1 MLKDPG
7 QYLARRMS
15 YDEGDAPFDEEVAAE
30 INERLTRVGIPQLSG
45 HEQIQLV
52 DIVECV
58 GLVEKQRRS
67 LDENGARF
75 MLFFRQHALRKG
87 RTSEIHMGW
96 REINWA
102 YHSTS
107 QDVLVDFVSKQSHGR
122 MLWENARESGIFMWL
137 ADNAAVVSLLV
148 PGWGRVRLTREQK
161 AQFEA
166 IARNEYTKDE
176 LKNPI
181 DCSLFYLAL
190 KKKTV
195 LQGLWRMASWN
206 REQGATLRFLANN
219 FDDPKWRTAALKN
232 AYALMSKRRFGRWPL
247 SFQIWLRG

>member
-1 MLKDPG
+1 
-7 QYLARRMS
+7 MS
-15 YDEGDAPFDEEVAAE
+15 YDEGDAPFDEEAAAE

-87 RTSEIHMGW
+87 RTNEIHMGW

-137 ADNAAVVSLLV
+137 SDNAAVVRSFVACGGKGGWLTRGTESPVRGDCAQRVHQERAQEPHRLQSLLSCAQKEDGPAGAVAHGDVEPGAGRDAAV
-148 PGWGRVRLTREQK
+148 PSEQ
-161 AQFEA
+161 
-166 IARNEYTKDE
+166 
-176 LKNPI
+176 L
-181 DCSLFYLAL
+181 
-190 KKKTV
+190 
-195 LQGLWRMASWN
+195 
-206 REQGATLRFLANN
+206 
-219 FDDPKWRTAALKN
+219 
-232 AYALMSKRRFGRWPL
+232 
-247 SFQIWLRG
+247 